1 MKNIIITGAGPVG
14 SLLSIYLAR
23 RGYNV
28 HIIERRPDMRT
39 TAIIAGRSI
48 NLALSHRG
56 WRGLN
61 GASVQEAI
69 EQISIPMRG
78 RMVHSE
84 TGAQNFLP
92 YGKKDQA
99 IYSVSRRE
107 INVELMNC
115 AEAFK
120 NVTISFNERCIDVDL
135 ETATIT
141 TENTESG
148 KQSTFK
154 ADHIIGA
161 DGAFSAIRDKMQ
173 KSDRFDYSQD
183 FLAHGYKE
191 LTIPAGENG
200 EFLIEKNA
208 LHIWPRHQ
216 YMLIALP
223 NLDGSFT
230 CTLFF
235 PFEGDPS
242 FSSLKTDA
250 EIEKFLKEDFADII
264 PLNPNLLKEFRENP
278 TASLVT
284 TKCFPWSFKDK
295 VCLIGDAAHAVVP
308 FYGQGMNAG
317 FEDCILFDSFLEKHG
332 DNFGAVF
339 KEFETTR
346 KPSADAI
353 AELAKYNFIEMRDKV
368 ADPEFL
374 LKRKIESRIYERY
387 PTKFTPLYTMVT
399 FSHLPYADALRISR
413 EQDAKVAQIMQM
425 PDIENVWQSDVIL
438 PEIDRLFKDMPE
450 RVVPS

>member
-14 SLLSIYLAR
+14 SLLAVYLAK
-23 RGYNV
+23 RGHNI

-39 TAIIAGRSI
+39 TAIVAGRSI

-56 WRGLN
+56 WRGLK
-61 GASVQEAI
+61 GAGVEAAI
-69 EQISIPMRG
+69 EKIAIPMGG
-78 RMVHSE
+78 RMVHDE
-84 TGAQNFLP
+84 AGNQNFLP
-92 YGKKDQA
+92 YGKEGQA

-120 NVTISFNERCIDVDL
+120 NVRISFNERCVDVDL
-135 ETATIT
+135 ENAAIT
-141 TENTESG
+141 TENTQTG
-148 KQSTFK
+148 AQSTFK

-161 DGAFSAIRDKMQ
+161 DGAYSAIRDKMQ
-173 KSDRFDYSQD
+173 KTDRFDYSQD
-183 FLAHGYKE
+183 FLEHGYKE
-191 LTIPAGENG
+191 LTIPAGANG

-223 NLDGSFT
+223 NMDGSFT

-242 FSSLKTDA
+242 FSSLKSDA
-250 EIEKFLKEDFADII
+250 EIEQFLKQEFADII
-264 PLNPNLLKEFRENP
+264 PLNPNLLQEFRENP
-278 TASLVT
+278 TSSLVT

-317 FEDCILFDSFLEKHG
+317 FEDCIIFDSMIEKHG
-332 DNFGAVF
+332 DDWEALF
-339 KEFETTR
+339 KEFQTVR

-374 LKRKIESRIYERY
+374 LKRKIEGRIYERY
-387 PTKFTPLYTMVT
+387 PAKFTPLYTMVT

-413 EQDAKVAQIMQM
+413 EQDAKVARIMAK
-425 PDIENVWQSDVIL
+425 PGIENSWQSDEIL
-438 PEIDRLFKDMPE
+438 PMIDELFKNEPD

>member
-14 SLLSIYLAR
+14 SLLAVYLAK
-23 RGYNV
+23 RGYNI
-28 HIIERRPDMRT
+28 HILERRPDMRM
-39 TAIIAGRSI
+39 TAIQAGRSI

-56 WRGLN
+56 WRGLK
-61 GASVQEAI
+61 GAGVQEAI
-69 EQISIPMRG
+69 EKISIPMRG
-78 RMVHSE
+78 RMVHDE
-84 TGAQNFLP
+84 AGNQNFMP
-92 YGKKDQA
+92 YGKEGQA

-115 AEAFK
+115 AEAFE
-120 NVTISFNERCIDVDL
+120 NVRISFNERCVDVDL
-135 ETATIT
+135 ETATAT
-141 TENTESG
+141 TENVETGERSV
-148 KQSTFK
+148 FK
-154 ADHIIGA
+154 ADYIIGA
-161 DGAFSAIRDKMQ
+161 DGAYSAIREKMQ
-173 KSDRFDYSQD
+173 KTDRFNFSQD
-183 FLAHGYKE
+183 YLEHGYKE
-191 LTIPAGENG
+191 LTIPAGEGG

-223 NLDGSFT
+223 NIDGSFT

-235 PFEGDPS
+235 PFEGNPS
-242 FSSLKTDA
+242 FASLKTD
-250 EIEKFLKEDFADII
+250 EQIKEFLQREFADII
-264 PLNPNLLKEFRENP
+264 PLNPNILKEFRDNP
-278 TASLVT
+278 TSSLVT

-317 FEDCILFDSFLEKHG
+317 FEDCIIFDTMLEKHG
-332 DNFGAVF
+332 DDWGALF
-339 KEFETTR
+339 KDFETER

-368 ADPEFL
+368 ADKEFL

-387 PTKFTPLYTMVT
+387 PAKFTPLYTMVT
-399 FSHLPYADALRISR
+399 FSHMPYADALRISR
-413 EQDAKVAQIMQM
+413 EQDRKIAQIMMM
-425 PDIENVWQSDVIL
+425 PNIDIAWNTDEIIPL
-438 PEIDRLFKDMPE
+438 IDRHFKNVPD

>member
-1 MKNIIITGAGPVG
+1 MKNIIINGAGLVG

-56 WRGLN
+56 WRGLR
-61 GASVQEAI
+61 GAGVAEAI
-69 EQISIPMRG
+69 EKIAIPMKG

-84 TGAQNFLP
+84 AGGQTLLP
-92 YGKKDQA
+92 YGKEDQA

-120 NVTISFNERCIDVDL
+120 NVTISFNERCTDVDL
-135 ETATIT
+135 ETATLT
-141 TENTESG
+141 TENTNTGE
-148 KQSTFK
+148 QSIFK
-154 ADHIIGA
+154 ADIIIGA
-161 DGAFSAIRDKMQ
+161 DGAFSAIREKMQ
-173 KSDRFDYSQD
+173 KTDRFEYSQD
-183 FLAHGYKE
+183 FLEHGYKE

-200 EFLIEKNA
+200 EFLLEKNA

-223 NLDGSFT
+223 NTDGSFT

-235 PFEGDPS
+235 PFEGNPS
-242 FSSLKTDA
+242 FESLKTDA
-250 EIEKFLKEDFADII
+250 EIEEFLKEQFGDII
-264 PLNPNLLKEFRENP
+264 PLNPALLQEFRENP

-295 VCLIGDAAHAVVP
+295 ICLIGDAAHAIVP

-317 FEDCILFDSFLEKHG
+317 FEDCILFDACMEKHG
-332 DNFGAVF
+332 DNWEAIF
-339 KEFETTR
+339 KEFQKER

-368 ADPEFL
+368 TDPQFL
-374 LKRKIESRIYERY
+374 LKKKIEGRIYQRF

-413 EQDAKVAQIMQM
+413 EQDEKLARIMAL
-425 PDIENVWQSDVIL
+425 PDIENIWQSEEMTPL
-438 PEIDRLFKDMPE
+438 IDELFKDLPD